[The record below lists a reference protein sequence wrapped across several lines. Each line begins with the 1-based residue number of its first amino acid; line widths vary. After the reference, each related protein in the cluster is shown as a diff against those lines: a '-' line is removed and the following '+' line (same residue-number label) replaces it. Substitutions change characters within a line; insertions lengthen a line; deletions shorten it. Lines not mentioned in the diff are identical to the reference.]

1 MARKSESQTRAG
13 RVFELQEEEQGLQ
26 LLELVL
32 QLKNQ
37 VRSITPSRRISCRRR
52 KRTTGSDQA
61 RWRRADPGAKRRR
74 TSRERSTK

>member
-37 VRSITPSRRISCRRR
+37 VRSITPSRRISCRR
-52 KRTTGSDQA
+52 KRI
-61 RWRRADPGAKRRR
+61 
-74 TSRERSTK
+74 TSSRSSKMAESRSRNQTEKNQRSTK

>member
-13 RVFELQEEEQGLQ
+13 RVFELQEEEQGLH

-37 VRSITPSRRISCRRR
+37 VRSITPSRRISCRR
-52 KRTTGSDQA
+52 KRI
-61 RWRRADPGAKRRR
+61 
-74 TSRERSTK
+74 TSSRSSKMTESRSRNQTEKNQRSTK